1 MCGRFTLRTPGDA
14 LARLFACGAFS
25 QLKLRFNIAPTQP
38 VSVLRVSQAGSG
50 RELAWLHWGF
60 VPSWAKDASI
70 GARMI
75 NARSET
81 VASKPAFRHA
91 LRHTRCLI
99 PADGFYEWRRETEKG
114 PKQPYYIH
122 MEDDR
127 PFAFAGL
134 WTAWEG
140 PDNSYL
146 ESCTILT
153 TTPNETVHPL
163 HDRMPVI
170 LPETAYADWLD
181 PTRTDADSLTKL
193 LTPYTASA
201 MEAFPVGL
209 QVNRA
214 TYNQPDCIEPVE
226 QLEQGRLF

>member
-1 MCGRFTLRTPGDA
+1 MCGRFTLRTEGEE
-14 LARLFACGAFS
+14 LARLFECEGFS

-38 VSVLRVSQAGSG
+38 VAAVRASLERGA
-50 RELAWLHWGF
+50 RELAWLYWGF
-60 VPSWAKDASI
+60 VPSWAKDRSI
-70 GARMI
+70 GSRMI

-81 VASKPAFRHA
+81 VATKPSFRHA

-99 PADGFYEWRRETEKG
+99 PADGFYEWRREAEKG

-122 MEDDR
+122 RKDDR

-134 WTAWEG
+134 WTTWEG
-140 PDNSYL
+140 PDHSLL

-153 TTPNETVHPL
+153 TEANDTVRPL

-170 LPETAYADWLD
+170 LPEGAYACWLD
-181 PTRTDADSLTKL
+181 PAQTKADL
-193 LTPYTASA
+193 LAPLLKPFAAAA
-201 MEAFPVGL
+201 MEAFPVGT

-214 TYNQPDCIEPVE
+214 SHDDPDCIERATQV
-226 QLEQGRLF
+226 